1 MTGRDKRN
9 NDMFYIIVFLIISFV
24 ILKYCDDKR
33 ENEYFDASDAEVNVV
48 RR

>member
-1 MTGRDKRN
+1 MTGRDRN
-9 NDMFYIIVFLIISFV
+9 NNDSLYVIVFLIISFV

>member
-1 MTGRDKRN
+1 MGGRDKDN
-9 NDMFYIIVFLIISFV
+9 NDTFYVIVFLIISFV
-24 ILKYCDDKR
+24 ILKHCNDKR